1 MPVADNAK
9 AAYRT
14 AYWPA
19 EPARAWRGGT
29 ETRYSQ
35 RFPYLY
41 PNDTLRMAAD
51 DKDLFQLFRREATTA
66 RDTGARVDIAF
77 RIVTGERGA
86 TLEVVDR
93 RKREPVSPSYLQYVG
108 AERQVLRT
116 LEQIRDRNSFVIDW
130 EGGDAGVSLVD
141 HPYLMRALRDCP
153 LVTDE
158 DNQPL
163 QFAGEPGELVLHVRQ
178 EDGDIYRCEVLL
190 QQNERSFVDLRCVNE
205 DFILTGNLLVEVPAM
220 GPQFHLLPHF
230 NVRVIRGN
238 LSLFLSLVHS
248 HLEVIRTRMEG
259 YRIQSDP
266 VRPLA
271 MTPCLVFEKIDE
283 LNHLYLRVGQ
293 QLPEIDLQSLQDY
306 ELTRYAEIREEE
318 GLVRIRPIEPRALEE
333 LVQQIKLLLRRHQ
346 AKGAKN
352 KVEQAVLIHNQFV
365 IPEKIASAFIYQ
377 ELPALL
383 DTHVIYGAENL
394 KAYKVLTTMPT
405 VKAKLEH
412 GLNFLEGDVSLEF
425 DGEDIPLFEAL
436 RQYHKN
442 AYIKLSDGS
451 HALLNQQYVKRL
463 ERIFR
468 KKGKLARISIFDL
481 PLAQDMIR
489 DSASEKM
496 FQASRKLFEGFN
508 KLREDKGRIPK
519 VNATLRPYQRHG
531 YRWLRYLH
539 DQGLGGCLADDMGL
553 GKTLQTIALLAGIYP
568 AEKRPSLIVMP
579 RSLLFNWRKEVER
592 FAPKLRTYT
601 FYGQDRDIRA
611 MRNAHLVFTTY
622 ATMRNEIEALRKEP
636 FYYVVLDESQNIKNI
651 QAQTTK
657 AALMLKCTHR
667 LALSGTPVENN
678 LSELYT
684 LFQFL
689 NPAMFGSETQFNQ
702 DYLHP
707 IQKYQD
713 PDAAGQLRR
722 KIYPF
727 ILRRLKKEVLQDLP
741 DKTEQILYVEMED
754 AQRRLYEQR
763 RQYYA
768 GAIQSQISQKGIK
781 GAQFFI
787 FQALSE
793 LRQIASIP
801 ETLTGGGIKGAKLEL
816 LMEQVGDSLANGH
829 KVLIFVQFLGAI
841 ESISERLEA
850 EGVGFVSMT
859 GATRDRQRLVKQFQ
873 EDPDCRVFLMTLKT
887 GGVGLNLTAADTIFI
902 YDPWWN
908 VAAENQAIDRAHRIG
923 QTSKVLACKLIAT
936 GTIEEKMLLLQQI
949 KKELFDSV
957 LSDDSAG
964 PKALTEQD
972 IQMLL
977 GQ

>member
-1 MPVADNAK
+1 
-9 AAYRT
+9 
-14 AYWPA
+14 
-19 EPARAWRGGT
+19 
-29 ETRYSQ
+29 
-35 RFPYLY
+35 
-41 PNDTLRMAAD
+41 MALPD
-51 DKDLFQLFRREATTA
+51 QDLFQLFRREASPA
-66 RDTGARVDIAF
+66 RETQARVDIAF
-77 RIVTGERGA
+77 RIVPGDRGA

-93 RKREPVSPSYLQYVG
+93 RKGEQVSPSYLQYIG

-130 EGGDAGVSLVD
+130 EGGDGGVSLVD

-153 LVTDE
+153 HVTDQ
-158 DNQPL
+158 DDRPL
-163 QFAGEPGELVLHVRQ
+163 RFAETPGELVLHVRP
-178 EDGDIYRCEVLL
+178 EEGTLYRCEIRLH
-190 QQNERSFVDLRCVNE
+190 QNERSFGELRCINE
-205 DFILTGNLLVEVPAM
+205 DFVLCDDLLVEVPAM
-220 GPQFHLLPHF
+220 GPQFYLLPHF
-230 NVRVIRGN
+230 NVLVARDN
-238 LSLFLSLVHS
+238 LSLFLSLAHS
-248 HLEVIRTRMEG
+248 HLEVIRTLMEG
-259 YRIQSDP
+259 FRIQPDP
-266 VRPLA
+266 ARPVA
-271 MTPCLVFEKIDE
+271 MSPCLIFEKIDE

-293 QLPEIDLQSLQDY
+293 QLRDIDFQSLQDF
-306 ELTRYAEIREEE
+306 ELTRYAEINTDEQV
-318 GLVRIRPIEPRALEE
+318 VRIRPIEPRALEE
-333 LVQQIKLLLRRHQ
+333 VVQRIKLLLRRHQ

-352 KVEQAVLIHNQFV
+352 KVEQAVLIQNQFV

-377 ELPALL
+377 DLPTLL
-383 DTHVIYGAENL
+383 DSHVIYGAEKL
-394 KAYKVLTTMPT
+394 KAYKVYTTPPA

-412 GLNFLEGDVSLEF
+412 GLNFLEGDVSLDF
-425 DGEDIPLFEAL
+425 GGEQIPLFEAL
-436 RQYHKN
+436 RQFHKN
-442 AYIKLSDGS
+442 AYIRLSDGS

-481 PLAQDMIR
+481 PLAEEMIQ
-489 DSASEKM
+489 DSATEKL
-496 FQASRKLFEGFN
+496 FQTSRRIFEGFN
-508 KLREDKGRIPK
+508 NLREDKGRIPK

-553 GKTLQTIALLAGIYP
+553 GKTLQTITLLAGIYP
-568 AEKRPSLIVMP
+568 AEQRPSLIVMP
-579 RSLLFNWRKEVER
+579 RSLLFNWHKEVER

-601 FYGQDRDIRA
+601 FYGQDRDLKEA
-611 MRNAHLVFTTY
+611 KKAHLIFTTY
-622 ATMRNEIEALRKEP
+622 ATMRNEIEVLRKEP

-651 QAQTTK
+651 QSQTSR

-689 NPAMFGSETQFNQ
+689 NPAMFGSEAQFNQ
-702 DYLHP
+702 DYLNP

-713 PDAAGQLRR
+713 PDAAMQLRR

-741 DKTEQILYVEMED
+741 DKTEQILYVDMED

-768 GAIQSQISQKGIK
+768 SAVQSQIAQKGIK

-801 ETLTGGGIKGAKLEL
+801 ETLTGGSIKSAKLEL
-816 LMEQVGDSLANGH
+816 LMEQLGDSLANGH

-841 ESISERLEA
+841 ESISERMEA
-850 EGVGFVSMT
+850 EGIGFVSMT
-859 GATRDRQRLVKQFQ
+859 GATRDRQRLVNQFQ

-923 QTSKVLACKLIAT
+923 QTSKVLAFKMIAT
-936 GTIEEKMLLLQQI
+936 GTIEEKMLQLQQI

-964 PKALTEQD
+964 PKALNEQD